1 MLSYIV
7 SRILRKLNVPAIRG
21 SEVCR
26 TSKVESGSS
35 FIESTMDSYSFCGLY
50 NDIYCTDIGKFVSIA
65 NHVKIGGVNHPMSW
79 VSMSPVFYN
88 GRDSVT
94 KKFSKFKLPE
104 HGRSVIGNDVW
115 IGNSAI
121 IVSGVKIGDGAV
133 VGAGAIVTKDVPDY
147 AIVVGSPARIIRYRF
162 SNEIILRLKQI
173 KWWELSEKEI
183 QRLSKF
189 IREPEKF
196 IEYFDASD
204 D

>member
-1 MLSYIV
+1 M
-7 SRILRKLNVPAIRG
+7 
-21 SEVCR
+21 
-26 TSKVESGSS
+26 
-35 FIESTMDSYSFCGLY
+35 
-50 NDIYCTDIGKFVSIA
+50 
-65 NHVKIGGVNHPMSW
+65 
-79 VSMSPVFYN
+79 
-88 GRDSVT
+88 
-94 KKFSKFKLPE
+94 
-104 HGRSVIGNDVW
+104 W

-173 KWWELSEKEI
+173 KWWDLSEKEI

-196 IEYFDASD
+196 IECFDASD